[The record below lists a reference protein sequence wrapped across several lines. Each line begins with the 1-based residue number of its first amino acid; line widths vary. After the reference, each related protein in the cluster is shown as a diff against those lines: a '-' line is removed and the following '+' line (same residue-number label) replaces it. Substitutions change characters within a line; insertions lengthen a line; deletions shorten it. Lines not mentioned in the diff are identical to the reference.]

1 MSTPTIPPVLY
12 VFAGPNG
19 AGKSTLFSLLKE
31 EDWLRTVEQVN
42 GDVIYKESPW
52 LTQDELAV
60 IVGERIKSRFEAN
73 QSFSIETNL
82 ATSASYNV
90 LQSAHKKGYQVA
102 LFYVSL
108 ESSQLCRDRVKDR
121 VSRGGHD
128 VPFAIIEHRYKNALS
143 LIKQRYSLFDK
154 IDFIDNS
161 AGDFR
166 SVLQVES
173 SELTYQYDPLPDWA
187 AGIVKH
193 INLMEKVWL
202 KTKS

>member
-1 MSTPTIPPVLY
+1 MIPATPSPVLY

-19 AGKSTLFSLLKE
+19 AGKSTLFAQLKAE
-31 EDWLRTVEQVN
+31 SWLSSVEQVN
-42 GDVIYKESPW
+42 GDVIYEESPW

-82 ATSASYNV
+82 ATSASYYV
-90 LQSAHKKGYQVA
+90 LQSARKKGYK
-102 LFYVSL
+102 VSL
-108 ESSQLCRDRVKDR
+108 HFVCLEDTEQCRKRVIER

-128 VPFAIIEHRYKNALS
+128 VPFSIIEHRYKNALS
-143 LIKQRYSLFDK
+143 LIKQQYTLFHS

-187 AGIVKH
+187 AGIVRH
-193 INLMEKVWL
+193 INLMEKVRL
-202 KTKS
+202 KTTS